1 MGDDMANQKNETRSR
16 WMVIIA
22 SEVLI
27 FFFEILL
34 LFIFLFLRKK
44 QFFGALL
51 FPLFTDLVLVSPL
64 KAGRSYLYIQLVKSK
79 PVNLSMLFN
88 CGGSSYF
95 RIVIWR
101 VYVWLRYVF
110 VTWISLFPAASIFVL
125 INALIHKEILF
136 QNNLLYIGLS
146 FANILC
152 FIVGGLFAWLLTVKY
167 DLSGFLLS
175 EQIGFLELFRQGKKI
190 FQTQRDAFAASRCR
204 LLLWT
209 PLFLLIVP
217 YFYAVIRY
225 RTKQAKLI
233 CRSYEKFVQRNPPKP

>member
-1 MGDDMANQKNETRSR
+1 M
-16 WMVIIA
+16 
-22 SEVLI
+22 
-27 FFFEILL
+27 
-34 LFIFLFLRKK
+34 LFMFLFLRKK
-44 QFFGALL
+44 QFWGALL
-51 FPLFTDLVLVSPL
+51 FPLFIDLVLVSPL
-64 KAGRSYLYIQLVKSK
+64 KAGRSYLYIQLVKTNSVK
-79 PVNLSMLFN
+79 LSMLFH
-88 CGGSSYF
+88 CGIPSYF

-101 VYVWLRYVF
+101 VFVWLRYVF

-125 INALIHKEILF
+125 INTLIHKEILS
-136 QNNLLYIGLS
+136 QNNLLYIVLS

-152 FIVGGLFAWLLTVKY
+152 FLGGGLFAWLLTVKY

-175 EQIGFLELFRQGKKI
+175 EKIGFRELFWQSKKV

-233 CRSYEKFVQRNPPKP
+233 YQSYEKFVQKKSSQTLKHKKNRGMITKISS